1 MNKTVIDLASKW
13 KIVVAALVFLCL
25 FAVPFAGGGATAE
38 AQTILKV
45 VPGQVTDCTLP
56 VTVSIEGLPQG
67 QAVNGL
73 NLKVA
78 YDPALLQYQSN
89 QTGSFAAGWT
99 WFTPTIN
106 NTEGTI
112 EFSSGN
118 FSGNNPPSSGTVL
131 TITFQVV
138 GNGTAQFTLPKLN
151 LRDSNNTNI
160 ALTPQIGQ
168 AVLSGCGPTISV
180 VPGQVTDC
188 TLPVTVSIEG
198 LSQGQAV
205 NGLNLKVAY
214 DPALLQYQ
222 SNQTGSFAAGWTW
235 FTPTINNTE
244 GTIEFSSGNFSG
256 NNPPSSGTVLTITFQ
271 VVGNG
276 TAQFTLPKLNLRDS
290 NNTNIALTPQIGQAV
305 LSGCPAE
312 QPAVSTADA
321 TEIGTGEAVLNGSVT
336 GNGGG
341 EITEY
346 GFYWGTT
353 DNPASKVKVGSTDFT
368 GSYSFVLGEL
378 DEETTYY
385 FKAYAVNS
393 AGTGYGEVKSFTTGK
408 EAPVVVEPVVET
420 ADATEIVTGSAVLNG
435 SVTDNGNGEITEY
448 GFYWGTSEEPG
459 TKVIAGESDL
469 SGAYAY
475 TLGELDEET
484 TYYFKAYAVNSA
496 GTGHGE
502 VKSFTTDKDTPVVV
516 EPVVETA
523 DATEVGTG
531 SAVLNGSITDNGNGE
546 ITEYGFYWGTSEEP
560 GTKVIA
566 GESDLSGA
574 YAYDLSGLDE
584 ETTYYF
590 KAYAVNSAGTGFG
603 EVKSFTTDKDTPVV
617 VEPVV
622 ETADATEIG
631 TGSAVLN
638 GSVTDNGN
646 GEITEYGFYWGT
658 SEDPGTKVI
667 AGESDLSGAYAYDLS
682 GLDEETTYYFKAYAV
697 NSAGTG
703 FGEVKSFTT
712 KKTGGT
718 DPPELEVTV
727 ELSRT
732 EDVNFARPL
741 GLEGAANESV
751 DWQIIVKDSAGA
763 VMDTFSPA
771 AGTSFSVE
779 YRPEQMDLPYSAEYT
794 VEVTATPAEG
804 DPVTMAKT
812 FGVSNYS
819 FKTAELVVSASAGSL
834 SVSAQVENLEAQA
847 KQVQGILQVTNS
859 AGDVVD
865 LHIGEPV
872 TINSMGSEVLQF
884 SCSDIETPGEYQAQ
898 LFLWLQTE
906 EGWIILGDSVVTSF
920 TI

>member
-38 AQTILKV
+38 AQTILK
-45 VPGQVTDCTLP
+45 
-56 VTVSIEGLPQG
+56 
-67 QAVNGL
+67 
-73 NLKVA
+73 
-78 YDPALLQYQSN
+78 
-89 QTGSFAAGWT
+89 
-99 WFTPTIN
+99 
-106 NTEGTI
+106 
-112 EFSSGN
+112 
-118 FSGNNPPSSGTVL
+118 
-131 TITFQVV
+131 
-138 GNGTAQFTLPKLN
+138 
-151 LRDSNNTNI
+151 
-160 ALTPQIGQ
+160 
-168 AVLSGCGPTISV
+168 V

-420 ADATEIVTGSAVLNG
+420 ADATEIGTGSAVLNG

-546 ITEYGFYWGTSEEP
+546 ITEYGFYWGTSEE
-560 GTKVIA
+560 
-566 GESDLSGA
+566 
-574 YAYDLSGLDE
+574 
-584 ETTYYF
+584 
-590 KAYAVNSAGTGFG
+590 
-603 EVKSFTTDKDTPVV
+603 
-617 VEPVV
+617 
-622 ETADATEIG
+622 
-631 TGSAVLN
+631 
-638 GSVTDNGN
+638 
-646 GEITEYGFYWGT
+646 
-658 SEDPGTKVI
+658 PGTKVI